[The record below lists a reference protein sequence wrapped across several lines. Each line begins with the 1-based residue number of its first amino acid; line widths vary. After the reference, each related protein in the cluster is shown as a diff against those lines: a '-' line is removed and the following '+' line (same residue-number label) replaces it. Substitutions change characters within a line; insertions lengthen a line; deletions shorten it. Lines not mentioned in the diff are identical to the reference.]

1 MSKRNLSRQQ
11 RWRVEKVQTERA
23 KRAEKHDNRDSEKL
37 AAGEY
42 GPEQPGRVVAHF
54 GRSLNVAPE
63 GRVENGEDSEDG
75 ETVRCHLRANLEGL
89 VTGDR
94 VIWRAAH
101 DADGQTVD
109 GVVVAR
115 GERDSVLERPDA
127 RGQLKAV
134 AANIDQILIVFAVE
148 PAPHANLI
156 DRYLVAAEAT
166 GIAPVL
172 VLNKIDLLPEGGGNI
187 RDLLGSYEALGYAV
201 VTSTTAREDG
211 LTALRERLGG
221 RTSVFVGQSGVGKSS
236 LIDRLLPDEELRI
249 GALSKDSRKG
259 THTTTTARLY
269 RLPGTDAGERAVEG
283 HASDDLAAKD
293 LADSGQLIDSPGI
306 REFGLV
312 HLDEQQVAE
321 GFIEFHEWLGQCHFR
336 DCRHRHEPGCALLGA
351 VERGEIH
358 PERFASYRRIV
369 DSLNDPATSTPA
381 KLR

>member
-1 MSKRNLSRQQ
+1 MSKRKLNRQQ
-11 RWRVEKVQTERA
+11 RWRIEKIQAERA
-23 KRAEKHDNRDSEKL
+23 ARAARLDEKDSEKL

-54 GRSLNVAPE
+54 GRTLDVRPE
-63 GRVENGEDSEDG
+63 GGSEP
-75 ETVRCHLRANLEGL
+75 VRCHLRANLEGL

-94 VIWRAAH
+94 VIWRGRQDTEGAI
-101 DADGQTVD
+101 VE

-127 RGQLKAV
+127 RGQLKPV

-148 PAPHANLI
+148 PEPHPNLI

-172 VLNKIDLLPEGGGNI
+172 VLNKIDLLPEGGGELMA
-187 RDLLGSYEALGYAV
+187 LLHRYEALGYPV
-201 VTSTTAREDG
+201 VASTTEREDG
-211 LTALRERLGG
+211 LDALHDRLSG

-269 RLPGTDAGERAVEG
+269 TLPSAVE
-283 HASDDLAAKD
+283 AE
-293 LADSGQLIDSPGI
+293 LIDSPGI
-306 REFGLV
+306 REFGLG

-321 GFIEFHEWLGQCHFR
+321 GFIEFRDLLGHCRFR
-336 DCRHRHEPGCALLGA
+336 DCRHRQEPGCALLA
-351 VERGEIH
+351 ALERGDIH
-358 PERFASYRRIV
+358 PERFASYRRIL
-369 DSLNDPATSTPA
+369 DTLESGF
-381 KLR
+381 

>member
-1 MSKRNLSRQQ
+1 MSKRKLSRQQ
-11 RWRVEKVQTERA
+11 RWRIEKIQAERA
-23 KRAEKHDNRDSEKL
+23 ERAAKRDARESEKL

-42 GPEQPGRVVAHF
+42 GQERPGRVTAHF
-54 GRSLNVAPE
+54 GRTLDVRP
-63 GRVENGEDSEDG
+63 EDSDEA
-75 ETVRCHLRANLEGL
+75 VRCHLRANLEGL

-94 VIWRAAH
+94 VIWRGRE
-101 DADGQTVD
+101 DPDGRVVE

-127 RGQLKAV
+127 RGQLKPV

-148 PAPHANLI
+148 PEPHPNLI
-156 DRYLVAAEAT
+156 DRYLIAAEAT

-172 VLNKIDLLPEGGGNI
+172 VLNKIDLLPEGGGE
-187 RDLLGSYEALGYAV
+187 LLALLHRYEGLGYPV
-201 VTSTTAREDG
+201 VTTTTEREEG
-211 LTALRERLGG
+211 LDALHTRLAG

-269 RLPGTDAGERAVEG
+269 PLPDAESAE
-283 HASDDLAAKD
+283 
-293 LADSGQLIDSPGI
+293 LIDSPGI
-306 REFGLV
+306 REFGLG

-321 GFIEFHEWLGQCHFR
+321 GFIEFRDFLGRCRFR
-336 DCRHRHEPGCALLGA
+336 DCRHRHEPGCALLEA

-369 DSLNDPATSTPA
+369 ESLES
-381 KLR
+381 

>member
-1 MSKRNLSRQQ
+1 MSKRKLSRQQ
-11 RWRVEKVQTERA
+11 RWRIEKVQAERA
-23 KRAEKHDNRDSEKL
+23 RRADRRKAKDSDKL

-42 GPEQPGRVVAHF
+42 GPEQNGRVIAHF
-54 GRSLNVAPE
+54 GRTLDVRADA
-63 GRVENGEDSEDG
+63 GG

-101 DADGQTVD
+101 DARD

-115 GERDSVLERPDA
+115 GERASVLERPDP
-127 RGQLKAV
+127 RGQLKPV

-172 VLNKIDLLPEGGGNI
+172 VLNKIDLLPAEGGEL
-187 RDLLGSYEALGYAV
+187 RALLARYEALGYPV
-201 VTSTTAREDG
+201 VTTTTEREGGLSALYAR
-211 LTALRERLGG
+211 LAG

-236 LIDRLLPDEELRI
+236 LIDRLLPDEALRI
-249 GALSKDSRKG
+249 GALSEDSRKG
-259 THTTTTARLY
+259 RHTTTTARLY
-269 RLPGTDAGERAVEG
+269 RFAPGEPDDAEAGE
-283 HASDDLAAKD
+283 
-293 LADSGQLIDSPGI
+293 LIDSPGI
-306 REFGLV
+306 REFGLT
-312 HLDEQQVAE
+312 HLDEQQVTE
-321 GFIEFHEWLGQCHFR
+321 GFIEFREVLGRCRFR
-336 DCRHRHEPGCALLGA
+336 DCRHRQEPGCALLAA

-369 DSLNDPATSTPA
+369 ESLVTS
-381 KLR
+381 

>member
-1 MSKRNLSRQQ
+1 MSKRKLSRQQ
-11 RWRVEKVQTERA
+11 RWRVEKIQAERA
-23 KRAEKHDNRDSEKL
+23 ERAAKRDARDSDKL

-42 GPEQPGRVVAHF
+42 GPERPGRVIAHF
-54 GRSLNVAPE
+54 GRTLDVRPE
-63 GRVENGEDSEDG
+63 GGGDA
-75 ETVRCHLRANLEGL
+75 VRCHLRANLEGL

-94 VIWRAAH
+94 VIWRGRE
-101 DADGQTVD
+101 DAEGAIVE

-127 RGQLKAV
+127 RGQLKPV

-148 PAPHANLI
+148 PEPHPNLI

-172 VLNKIDLLPEGGGNI
+172 VLNKIDLLPEAGGP
-187 RDLLGSYEALGYAV
+187 LLELLHRYEALGYPV
-201 VTSTTAREDG
+201 VATSVAREGG
-211 LTALRERLGG
+211 LAPLLDRLAG

-269 RLPGTDAGERAVEG
+269 ALPDAEAGE
-283 HASDDLAAKD
+283 
-293 LADSGQLIDSPGI
+293 LIDSPGI
-306 REFGLV
+306 REFGLG
-312 HLDEQQVAE
+312 HLDEQQVAA
-321 GFIEFHEWLGQCHFR
+321 GFTEFRDLLGRCRFR
-336 DCRHRHEPGCALLGA
+336 DCRHRHEPGCALLEA
-351 VERGEIH
+351 VERGEVH

-369 DSLNDPATSTPA
+369 DSLEP
-381 KLR
+381 

>member
-1 MSKRNLSRQQ
+1 MSKRKLSRQQ
-11 RWRVEKVQTERA
+11 RWRIEKVQAERA
-23 KRAEKHDNRDSEKL
+23 RRSEQRDAQDSRKL

-42 GPEQPGRVVAHF
+42 GPEQPGRVIAHF
-54 GRSLNVAPE
+54 GRTLDVR
-63 GRVENGEDSEDG
+63 GDG
-75 ETVRCHLRANLEGL
+75 GNDPVRCHLRANLEGL

-94 VIWRAAH
+94 VVWRAAQ
-101 DADGQTVD
+101 DSSGNVVD

-115 GERDSVLERPDA
+115 SERQNVLERPDA
-127 RGQLKAV
+127 RGHLKPV

-148 PAPHANLI
+148 PAPHPNLI

-172 VLNKIDLLPEGGGNI
+172 VLNKIDLLPKGGGELTA
-187 RDLLGSYEALGYAV
+187 LLHRYETLGYSV

-211 LTALRERLGG
+211 LEALHACLAE

-269 RLPGTDAGERAVEG
+269 DLPTAEKAE
-283 HASDDLAAKD
+283 
-293 LADSGQLIDSPGI
+293 LIDSPGI

-321 GFIEFHEWLGQCHFR
+321 GFIEFRDLLGRCRFR
-336 DCRHRHEPGCALLGA
+336 DCRHQQEPGCALLEA
-351 VERGEIH
+351 VERGDVH

-369 DSLNDPATSTPA
+369 ESLNET
-381 KLR
+381 

>member
-1 MSKRNLSRQQ
+1 MSKRKLSRQQ
-11 RWRVEKVQTERA
+11 RWRIEKVQAERS
-23 KRAEKHDNRDSEKL
+23 RRSEQRDAQESQKL

-42 GPEQPGRVVAHF
+42 GPEQPGRVIAHF
-54 GRSLNVAPE
+54 GRTLDVR
-63 GRVENGEDSEDG
+63 GDGDSDP
-75 ETVRCHLRANLEGL
+75 VRCHLRANLEGL

-94 VIWRAAH
+94 VVWRAAQ
-101 DADGQTVD
+101 DSSGNVVD

-115 GERDSVLERPDA
+115 SERQNVLERPDA
-127 RGQLKAV
+127 RGQLKPV

-148 PAPHANLI
+148 PEPHPNLI

-172 VLNKIDLLPEGGGNI
+172 VLNKIDLLPEGGGELTA
-187 RDLLGSYEALGYAV
+187 LLRRYEALGYSV

-211 LTALRERLGG
+211 LEALHACLAE

-269 RLPGTDAGERAVEG
+269 DLPTAEKAE
-283 HASDDLAAKD
+283 
-293 LADSGQLIDSPGI
+293 LIDSPGI

-321 GFIEFHEWLGQCHFR
+321 GFIEFRDLLGRCRFR
-336 DCRHRHEPGCALLGA
+336 DCRHRQEPGCALLEA
-351 VERGEIH
+351 VERGDVH

-369 DSLNDPATSTPA
+369 DSLNET
-381 KLR
+381 

>member
-1 MSKRNLSRQQ
+1 MSKRKLSRQQ
-11 RWRVEKVQTERA
+11 RWRIEKIQAERA
-23 KRAEKHDNRDSEKL
+23 ERAAKRDARESEKL

-42 GPEQPGRVVAHF
+42 GQERPGRVTAHF
-54 GRSLNVAPE
+54 GRTLDVRP
-63 GRVENGEDSEDG
+63 EDSDEA
-75 ETVRCHLRANLEGL
+75 VRCHLRANLEGL

-94 VIWRAAH
+94 VIWRGRE
-101 DADGQTVD
+101 DPDGQVVE

-127 RGQLKAV
+127 RGQLKPV

-148 PAPHANLI
+148 PEPHPNLI
-156 DRYLVAAEAT
+156 DRYLIAAEAT

-172 VLNKIDLLPEGGGNI
+172 VLNKIDLLPEGRGE
-187 RDLLGSYEALGYAV
+187 LLALLRRYEGLGYPV
-201 VTSTTAREDG
+201 VTTTTEREDG
-211 LTALRERLGG
+211 LDALHARLAG

-269 RLPGTDAGERAVEG
+269 PLPDAESAE
-283 HASDDLAAKD
+283 
-293 LADSGQLIDSPGI
+293 LIDSPGI
-306 REFGLV
+306 REFGLG

-321 GFIEFHEWLGQCHFR
+321 GFIEFRDFLGRCRFR
-336 DCRHRHEPGCALLGA
+336 DCRHRHEPGCALLEA

-369 DSLNDPATSTPA
+369 ESLES
-381 KLR
+381 

>member
-1 MSKRNLSRQQ
+1 MSKRKLSRQQ
-11 RWRVEKVQTERA
+11 RWRIEKIQAERA
-23 KRAEKHDNRDSEKL
+23 ERAAKRDARESEQL

-42 GPEQPGRVVAHF
+42 GPERPGRIVAHF
-54 GRSLNVAPE
+54 GRTLDVRPE
-63 GRVENGEDSEDG
+63 GGDEA
-75 ETVRCHLRANLEGL
+75 VRCHLRANLEGL

-94 VIWRAAH
+94 VIWRGRE
-101 DADGQTVD
+101 DPNGRVVE

-127 RGQLKAV
+127 RGQLKPV

-148 PAPHANLI
+148 PEPHPNLI

-172 VLNKIDLLPEGGGNI
+172 VLNKIDLLPEDGGE
-187 RDLLGSYEALGYAV
+187 LLALLHRYEALGYPV
-201 VTSTTAREDG
+201 VTTTTERANGLDALHAR
-211 LTALRERLGG
+211 LAG

-269 RLPGTDAGERAVEG
+269 ALPGAESAE
-283 HASDDLAAKD
+283 
-293 LADSGQLIDSPGI
+293 LIDSPGI
-306 REFGLV
+306 REFGLG

-321 GFIEFHEWLGQCHFR
+321 GFIEFRDLLGHCRFR
-336 DCRHRHEPGCALLGA
+336 DCRHRHEPGCALLEA
-351 VERGEIH
+351 VERGEVH

-369 DSLNDPATSTPA
+369 DSLES
-381 KLR
+381 

>member
-1 MSKRNLSRQQ
+1 MSKRKLSRQQ
-11 RWRVEKVQTERA
+11 RWRIEKIQAERA
-23 KRAEKHDNRDSEKL
+23 ERAAKRDARESEKL

-42 GPEQPGRVVAHF
+42 GQERPGRVTAHF
-54 GRSLNVAPE
+54 GRTLDVRP
-63 GRVENGEDSEDG
+63 EDSDEA
-75 ETVRCHLRANLEGL
+75 VRCHLRANLEGL

-94 VIWRAAH
+94 VIWRGRE
-101 DADGQTVD
+101 DPDGRVVE

-127 RGQLKAV
+127 RGQLKPV

-148 PAPHANLI
+148 PEPHPNLI
-156 DRYLVAAEAT
+156 DRYLIAAEAT

-172 VLNKIDLLPEGGGNI
+172 VLNKIDLLPEGGGE
-187 RDLLGSYEALGYAV
+187 LLALLRRYEGLGYPV
-201 VTSTTAREDG
+201 VTTTTEREDG
-211 LTALRERLGG
+211 LDALHARLAG

-269 RLPGTDAGERAVEG
+269 PLPDAESAE
-283 HASDDLAAKD
+283 
-293 LADSGQLIDSPGI
+293 LIDSPGI
-306 REFGLV
+306 REFGLG

-321 GFIEFHEWLGQCHFR
+321 GFIEFRDFLGRCRFR
-336 DCRHRHEPGCALLGA
+336 DCRHHHEPGCALLEA

-358 PERFASYRRIV
+358 SERFASYRRIV
-369 DSLNDPATSTPA
+369 ESLES
-381 KLR
+381 

>member
-11 RWRVEKVQTERA
+11 RWRVEKVQAERA
-23 KRAEKHDNRDSEKL
+23 RRADKHDTRDNEKL

-54 GRSLNVAPE
+54 GRTLNVAPE
-63 GRVENGEDSEDG
+63 GGGEI
-75 ETVRCHLRANLEGL
+75 VRCHLRANLDGL

-94 VIWRAAH
+94 VVWRAAR
-101 DADGQTVD
+101 DADDRVVD

-115 GERDSVLERPDA
+115 GERESVLERPDA
-127 RGQLKAV
+127 RGQLKPV

-156 DRYLVAAEAT
+156 DRYLIAAEAT

-172 VLNKIDLLPEGGGNI
+172 VLNKIDLLPAGGGEL
-187 RDLLGSYEALGYAV
+187 RELLGRYEGLGYAV

-269 RLPGTDAGERAVEG
+269 RLPGTGVENQTAGGSA
-283 HASDDLAAKD
+283 ADPAAKD
-293 LADSGQLIDSPGI
+293 LAESGELIDSPGI

-321 GFIEFHEWLGQCHFR
+321 GFIEFHEWLGRCHFR
-336 DCRHRHEPGCALLGA
+336 DCRHRQEPGCALLGA

-369 DSLNDPATSTPA
+369 ESLNDPAAITPP
-381 KLR
+381 KPR